1 MTDPKGAEMHYST
14 QHDLAR
20 GRLDDLLK
28 EAETA
33 RLAALAR
40 EDGKPRFSRLSGLLE
55 RLQRQ
60 RAHRPATAAS

>member
-1 MTDPKGAEMHYST
+1 MTDPKGADMHYST

-40 EDGKPRFSRLSGLLE
+40 EHDGKPRFSRLSGLLV
-55 RLQRQ
+55 RLHRQ
-60 RAHRPATAAS
+60 RARRPAPAV